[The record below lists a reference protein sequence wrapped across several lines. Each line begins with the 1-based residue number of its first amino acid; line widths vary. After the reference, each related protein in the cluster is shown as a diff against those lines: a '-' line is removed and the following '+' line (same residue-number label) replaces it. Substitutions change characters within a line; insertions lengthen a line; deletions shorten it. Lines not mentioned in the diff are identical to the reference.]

1 MGQSTMIIYTLLN
14 HPKFLLAE
22 IPSFQGQELYNP
34 FPIIYTNQIVP
45 NMSNFRI
52 ETWFLAGVYRKGETI
67 IVFGQTNWFLNIH
80 ASTNPIVVLLS
91 FKMNMMI
98 VIILYVHKILRDIVL
113 FDVYKILHPSTF
125 FSIVHP
131 YFSHPLQKPSN
142 IHSQCWA
149 HQECS
154 RLAAAGLCRAHHVPA
169 WRDGGMEEPMA
180 GNPKAG
186 NPKDW
191 RIWIN
196 IYIYM

>member
-1 MGQSTMIIYTLLN
+1 MMGQSTMIIYTLLN

-34 FPIIYTNQIVP
+34 FPNIYTNQIVP

-113 FDVYKILHPSTF
+113 FDVKSFILQPFFFFHCPSLFLTPPSKAVQHPFPMLGSPGMQPSCRCRSVQST
-125 FSIVHP
+125 SCP
-131 YFSHPLQKPSN
+131 GLTRRRNGGTNGRK
-142 IHSQCWA
+142 SQ
-149 HQECS
+149 
-154 RLAAAGLCRAHHVPA
+154 RLANL
-169 WRDGGMEEPMA
+169 D
-180 GNPKAG
+180 K
-186 NPKDW
+186 
-191 RIWIN
+191 
-196 IYIYM
+196 